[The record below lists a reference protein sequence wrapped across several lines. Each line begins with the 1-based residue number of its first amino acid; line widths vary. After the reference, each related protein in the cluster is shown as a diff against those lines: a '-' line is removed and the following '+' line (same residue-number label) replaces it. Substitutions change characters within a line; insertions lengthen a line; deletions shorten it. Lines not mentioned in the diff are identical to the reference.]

1 MTLPLKIIITTFM
14 REQQQRAIFQ
24 IPKELHDRVY
34 MFTRED
40 RVEELR
46 KYVPD
51 TINIIG
57 NPMDIDGIADIRQ
70 RCIDNPLVGKGKV
83 WFIDDLVTF
92 GWRNEQMKQFNGME
106 EAEWLK
112 MYQMVENLLDDYM
125 QVGFSARGGNNHVE
139 EDTKEVGRAYTTY
152 GLRTDLMQEQG
163 IRFDGMY
170 QLNKEVKLYEDYWIT
185 LRMLTSGHKNCIIY
199 KYFFNYTHNNAG
211 GNSTFRTLE
220 LQEQAALELKKHFPQ
235 FVTVETKEGAWG
247 KMGMENRKE
256 VRIQWLKAYQSSQFT
271 NNLEEFF
278 G

>member
-1 MTLPLKIIITTFM
+1 M
-14 REQQQRAIFQ
+14 REQQQRAIHQ
-24 IPKELHDRVY
+24 IPKSLHDRVY

-46 KYVPD
+46 KHVPD

-70 RCIDNPLVGKGKV
+70 RCIDHPLVGKGKV

-106 EAEWLK
+106 ETEWLK
-112 MYQMVENLLDDYM
+112 MYQMVETLLDDYM

-152 GLRTDLMQEQG
+152 GLRTDLMLKEG

-185 LRMLTSGHKNCIIY
+185 LRMLTSGFKNCIIY